1 MNAARELL
9 VDVSH
14 ILREIGMAW
23 KEALTETVLGLLL
36 LFLMA
41 IAVVICGIMCVI
53 GYPISLIWGK
63 KP

>member
-9 VDVSH
+9 LDVSQ
-14 ILREIGMAW
+14 ILGDIGTAW
-23 KEALTETVLGLLL
+23 KEALTATVLGFLLL
-36 LFLMA
+36 LVMA
-41 IAVVICGIMCVI
+41 IAVVICGVMCVI